1 LNAEPKVSIIIPFYN
16 CPYVDQAIQSARSQ
30 SYSNIEIIVVDDG
43 STAHRQ
49 LIIPYLDSIRYY
61 YKSNG
66 GTASALNYGISQATG
81 QYFAWLSSDDI
92 YMPDKIERQLQFML
106 AHHALIS
113 HTAYYYINAESVRT
127 SEPIRCSFLSPRHLL
142 ETLIKECP
150 INGCSIMMEMSVLR
164 KVGLFNE
171 ERRYTHDY
179 DLWLRILP
187 YFRLFYL
194 DVPLLEY
201 RLHNNMGTVLYRDE
215 LYNEMRLVQDTHR
228 EAILQLIQQE
238 G

>member
-1 LNAEPKVSIIIPFYN
+1 MDAGPKVSIIIPFYN
-16 CPYVDQAIQSARSQ
+16 CSYVDQAIQSARAQ

-43 STAHRQ
+43 STAHRHR
-49 LIIPYLDSIRYY
+49 ITPYLNTIRYY

-81 QYFAWLSSDDI
+81 QYFVWLSSDDI
-92 YMPDKIERQLQFML
+92 YTSDKIERQLQFML
-106 AHHALIS
+106 DHHALIS
-113 HTAYYYINAESVRT
+113 HTAYYYINSENVRT
-127 SEPIRCSFLSPRHLL
+127 SEPIRCSFQSRRHLL
-142 ETLIKECP
+142 ETLMKECP
-150 INGCSIMMEMSVLR
+150 INGCSIMMDMSVLR

-179 DLWLRILP
+179 DLWLRIMP
-187 YFRLFYL
+187 YFKLFYL

-201 RLHNNMGTVLYRDE
+201 RLHNNMGTVLYRDD
-215 LYNEMRLVQDTHR
+215 LYNEMRLVQDIHR
-228 EAILQLIQQE
+228 ETILQLIQKE